1 MAYAKLIEK
10 AVLSRDSFVYTRRA
24 RRNSISGGDGAPLK
38 EWRRAYRWKP
48 LTWLAFLQVRSRS
61 IISTQGSVVVLPQAA
76 GAGREEGNVSKVD
89 SLPAGPVFSPAQGGA
104 GPATGGS
111 ELCAAAQGATG
122 SEGSA
127 GAATLVTCPESV
139 TTRPEVRRT
148 SVILGPCRGGVSLDQ
163 KCDMLMTRCGVHVGQ
178 RWAMRMQTGGA
189 SVVLLAA
196 MSCPCL
202 TLRHPSVS
210 HLLTSFWQTL
220 HHCCAVLCVQ
230 ASSSHPASASGSR
243 CCHTSAWPSAGL
255 TPIHGRPCNSFNH
268 PARPSRCHST
278 QHHADLLG
286 AAALPLTAPVV
297 VHGHGHTL
305 CLLVCSLLLMVVVA
319 MGCCRHSRHAAELV
333 GVCTQCSW
341 ATRGGGCSGAA
352 VSAGGGHASWKGTL
366 VAVKVMRLP
375 PSMDGNE
382 KREKMA
388 IMETA
393 ISSSLSHPNVV
404 QTFTY
409 SVQQVPHCPDTKSLD
424 LPSSAAQ
431 GLHAP
436 QSSLAEV
443 DGEGGTK
450 LGGWDKPEGGS
461 SWEVRLVQEYCEAGS
476 LRELLDKK

>member
-24 RRNSISGGDGAPLK
+24 RRNTPLK

-48 LTWLAFLQVRSRS
+48 LTWVRSRS

-76 GAGREEGNVSKVD
+76 DAGREEGNVAKVD
-89 SLPAGPVFSPAQGGA
+89 SLPAGPVFSPAQAGA
-104 GPATGGS
+104 GSATGGS

-148 SVILGPCRGGVSLDQ
+148 SASLGPCRGGVSLDQ
-163 KCDMLMTRCGVHVGQ
+163 KCDMLMTRCGVHGGQ

-196 MSCPCL
+196 KSCPCL
-202 TLRHPSVS
+202 PLRHPPVS
-210 HLLTSFWQTL
+210 RVTPAHILLADSAPL
-220 HHCCAVLCVQ
+220 LCCAVCAGQ
-230 ASSSHPASASGSR
+230 QQPSSICLRQQVLPHKHLAVSGPDSHS
-243 CCHTSAWPSAGL
+243 
-255 TPIHGRPCNSFNH
+255 
-268 PARPSRCHST
+268 
-278 QHHADLLG
+278 
-286 AAALPLTAPVV
+286 
-297 VHGHGHTL
+297 
-305 CLLVCSLLLMVVVA
+305 
-319 MGCCRHSRHAAELV
+319 RHSRHSAELV
-333 GVCTQCSW
+333 CVCTQCGW

-409 SVQQVPHCPDTKSLD
+409 SVQQVQQQGPRCPDTKSLD
-424 LPSSAAQ
+424 LPSSTAQ
-431 GLHAP
+431 GPLAP

-443 DGEGGTK
+443 DGEGGAK
-450 LGGWDKPEGGS
+450 LGAWDKPEGGS